1 LDAGG
6 LGNVEAGM
14 RKLIAACGLLAGG
27 LGVVAQAPSVHVR
40 AETYSSAKEAG
51 HRVYSDAVRQSASAV
66 ARVDAAKEADIRRL
80 MEVTGAKDLGE
91 QVMNAGIA
99 QFRAS
104 VTESQPD
111 NPRAKQFADAFAARF
126 EKHFDPRSLTE
137 TVIPIYDK
145 HLSAE
150 DLKELLAYYQSPFGQ
165 RMLKVLP
172 EVARESQVAGFTLGQ
187 KAAQEAMEEL
197 KGEYPEFVPNS
208 SDEEKRPATDR

>member
-1 LDAGG
+1 
-6 LGNVEAGM
+6 M

-27 LGVVAQAPSVHVR
+27 LGVVAQAPSVHVS
-40 AETYSSAKEAG
+40 AETYSSAKEAARPV
-51 HRVYSDAVRQSASAV
+51 HSDAVRQSANAV
-66 ARVDAAKEADIRRL
+66 AKVDAAKEADIRQL

-111 NPRAKQFADAFAARF
+111 NPRAKQFADAFAVRF
-126 EKHFDPRSLTE
+126 EKHFDPHSLTE

-208 SDEEKRPATDR
+208 SDEERHPATDR